1 MRFSEFA
8 GRGRWWRSGGV
19 GVGGE
24 YRGRRRGGGASFMV
38 VYAAA
43 PSVLYQKY
51 IFWMR
56 VVVVVV
62 DRFYIALFSALEQTH
77 CVRM

>member
-1 MRFSEFA
+1 MREE
-8 GRGRWWRSGGV
+8 
-19 GVGGE
+19 VGG
-24 YRGRRRGGGASFMV
+24 GGAGGWGWGGSTGAGGGGGGASFMV